1 MNLFSSVFPQS
12 HKRRPCDTISLM
24 ERNIHWFNDE
34 DEAQK
39 RRNRRTVFALV
50 AALIGLLALVT
61 AIIWF
66 LHRETQDLATAA
78 ASAAS
83 VSPSASPAAA
93 STQAGAALQDS
104 NAEAETGLLVTFL
117 DVGQGDCVFLQSPSG
132 KTLLI
137 DGGPESATQTVLDF
151 LDEKGVIGLD
161 AVIASHLHADH
172 IGGLISVIDVY
183 PIGKFYDP
191 PFDADSETYF
201 ELIDALNENN
211 VNVLSPLASTNSFIE
226 WDDDVEIR
234 ILSPYGID
242 YGRVDD
248 FNDTSYI
255 LRVTYGD
262 TSLLLTGDATQ
273 VAERLA
279 LKALPNSYFKADVL
293 KVGHHGSSDS
303 TGTKFLDAVNP
314 EIAVISCGLNNEYGH
329 PDQALLDRLN
339 KRNITI
345 YRTDQDGSITLLL
358 DGTNVKVIK

>member
-1 MNLFSSVFPQS
+1 
-12 HKRRPCDTISLM
+12 M

-39 RRNRRTVFALV
+39 RRNRRAVTALV
-50 AALIGLLALVT
+50 AALVGLLALVT

-66 LHRETQDLATAA
+66 LHRETQDLAAS

-83 VSPSASPAAA
+83 ASPSASPAAA
-93 STQAGAALQDS
+93 LAESTTALPGS
-104 NAEAETGLLVTFL
+104 SAEPETGLLVTFL
-117 DVGQGDCVFLQSPSG
+117 NVGQGDCVFLQSPSG
-132 KTLLI
+132 KTLLV
-137 DGGPESATQTVLDF
+137 DGGPESASQTVLDF
-151 LDEKGVIGLD
+151 LDRKGVVGLD

-183 PIGKFYDP
+183 PVGVFYDP
-191 PFDADSETYF
+191 PFDAESDVYYK
-201 ELIDALNENN
+201 LLDALKENN
-211 VNVLSPLASTNSFIE
+211 VTVRSPLASANSFIE

-242 YGRVDD
+242 YGKVDD

-255 LRVTYGD
+255 LRVTYGN
-262 TSLLLTGDATQ
+262 TSLLLAGDATQ
-273 VAERLA
+273 VAEKLA

-303 TGTKFLDAVNP
+303 TGKKFLDAVNP
-314 EIAVISCGLNNEYGH
+314 SIAVISCGLNNDYGH